1 MVKVHGTEAAKI
13 ERKYKIALDI
23 LRKCESENLSIADY
37 RDVMAILDNLVMQQ
51 SHVQSSGLT
60 ELDSSYIYLSELC
73 D

>member
-1 MVKVHGTEAAKI
+1 MTRTHETAKT

-37 RDVMAILDNLVMQQ
+37 RDVMAIVDNLVMQQ
-51 SHVQSSGLT
+51 SHVQSSGASA
-60 ELDSSYIYLSELC
+60 LDSSDIYLSELC

>member
-37 RDVMAILDNLVMQQ
+37 RDIMAILDNLVMQQ
-51 SHVQSSGLT
+51 SHVQSSGLSAP
-60 ELDSSYIYLSELC
+60 LSSDIYMSELS